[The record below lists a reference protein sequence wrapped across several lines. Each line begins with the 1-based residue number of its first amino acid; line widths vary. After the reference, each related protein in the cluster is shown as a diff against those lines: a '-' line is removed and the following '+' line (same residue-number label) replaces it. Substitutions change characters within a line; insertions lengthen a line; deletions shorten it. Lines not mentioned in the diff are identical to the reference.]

1 MVTYGV
7 NYGTERHPARRWRK
21 RRDHRVLFVGR
32 NERTKRQ
39 LDKLLDDPSFSVS
52 VVGFLDDD
60 SQLGTDRLPSLD
72 AIPHLG
78 RVGEIEQVLRASAV
92 DEVYVTLPIKSCYD
106 QIQRTLATCEVA
118 GVPVSLST
126 DLFGTTI
133 ARAEKTPRETGK
145 IVYSCVPYPRWKLA
159 IKRTVDVLGATV
171 GLVLLALPML
181 FIALLIKLT
190 SRGPVLF
197 EQRRCGRNHHTF
209 GMLKFRTMVPG
220 AEKMKAALEHL
231 NEVDGPAFK
240 VKNDPRVTPLG
251 RFLRKYS
258 LDELP
263 QLLNVLRGDMS
274 LVGPRPPIPTEV
286 EKYEWWQRRRLS
298 MRPGLT
304 CLWQVS
310 GRNGIGFG
318 EWMLLDLA
326 YIDNWSLRLDLS
338 LLLRTIPAVLR
349 GRGAS

>member
-1 MVTYGV
+1 MVTSGMRFDSTTPTR
-7 NYGTERHPARRWRK
+7 GWRK

-32 NERTKRQ
+32 NERTLRY
-39 LDKLLDDPSFSVS
+39 LDSLLDDPSHSVS
-52 VVGFLDDD
+52 VVGLLDDD
-60 SQLGTDRLPSLD
+60 QQFGTGQSPQLDR
-72 AIPHLG
+72 IPHLG
-78 RVGEIEQVLRASAV
+78 QVGEIERVLRSSAV
-92 DEVYVTLPIKSCYD
+92 DEVLVTLPIKSCYD
-106 QIQRTLATCEVA
+106 QIQRTLETCEVA

-126 DLFGTTI
+126 DLFGTRI
-133 ARAEKTPRETGK
+133 ARAEQTPRESGK

-159 IKRTVDVLGATV
+159 IKRAVDVFGATV
-171 GLVLLALPML
+171 ALALFAIPMML
-181 FIALLIKLT
+181 IALLIKVT
-190 SRGPVLF
+190 SKGPVLF

-209 GMLKFRTMVPG
+209 GMLKFRTMVPN
-220 AEKMKAALEHL
+220 AEKLKADLVHL

-240 VKNDPRVTPLG
+240 IKNDPRVTRLG

-263 QLLNVLRGDMS
+263 QLINVLRGDMS
-274 LVGPRPPIPTEV
+274 LVGPRPPIPAEV

-310 GRNGIGFG
+310 GRNGIGFE

-326 YIDNWSLRLDLS
+326 YIDNWSLRLDAG